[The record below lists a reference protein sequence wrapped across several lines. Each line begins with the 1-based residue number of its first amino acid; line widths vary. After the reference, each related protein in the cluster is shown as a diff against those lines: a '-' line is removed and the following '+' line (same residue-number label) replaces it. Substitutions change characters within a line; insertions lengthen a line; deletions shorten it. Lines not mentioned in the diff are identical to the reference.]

1 MAPSR
6 RTSLSLF
13 AATVSGALVVAMA
26 GTAPADDDL
35 DADGM
40 VCNSLPSWGSGND
53 PGESD
58 EDEDE
63 GTPVTTPAAAPDE
76 DDSEDGAKGDRHCT
90 DVATQ
95 ARVQAAFTASRGR

>member
-40 VCNSLPSWGSGND
+40 VCNSLPSRGSDD
-53 PGESD
+53 PGQS
-58 EDEDE
+58 DEDE

>member
-35 DADGM
+35 NADGM
-40 VCNSLPSWGSGND
+40 VCDSLPSRGSGDD
-53 PGESD
+53 PGES
-58 EDEDE
+58 DEDE

-76 DDSEDGAKGDRHCT
+76 YDSGDGAKGDRHCT

-95 ARVQAAFTASRGR
+95 AGVQAAFTASRGR